1 MLLFIPGGVAPG
13 ERTETIQIHLMLL
26 FIQFNLFCSH
36 SLEHSNTSHVIVYHY
51 FHPLQS
57 ELLEFKYISCYCLS
71 KKIIQKYLQM
81 QIQIHLMLLFI
92 RPERQVSGGDRRFKY
107 ISCYCLS
114 GSERAADAA
123 GEKFK
128 YISCYCL
135 SSFPSAL
142 GFESSHSNTSHVIVY
157 LFRVFQIRIT
167 SQNSNTSHVIVYH
180 FITLVPFADIKIQI
194 HLMLLF
200 ILLCPFRAASA
211 SAIQIHLML
220 LFINGDYVI
229 LNGKRLFKYIS
240 CYCLS
245 AAAQRERMRA
255 MHSNTSHVIVY
266 LCYSFSHK
274 FQFNIQIHLMLLF
287 ILLLLF

>member
-114 GSERAADAA
+114 ESRAGRREVYQIQIHLMLLFIRLREGSRRRR
-123 GEKFK
+123 G
-128 YISCYCL
+128 
-135 SSFPSAL
+135 
-142 GFESSHSNTSHVIVY
+142 
-157 LFRVFQIRIT
+157 
-167 SQNSNTSHVIVYH
+167 
-180 FITLVPFADIKIQI
+180 KIQI

-200 ILLCPFRAASA
+200 ILFP
-211 SAIQIHLML
+211 
-220 LFINGDYVI
+220 
-229 LNGKRLFKYIS
+229 IS
-240 CYCLS
+240 SWL
-245 AAAQRERMRA
+245 
-255 MHSNTSHVIVY
+255 
-266 LCYSFSHK
+266 
-274 FQFNIQIHLMLLF
+274 
-287 ILLLLF
+287 

>member
-1 MLLFIPGGVAPG
+1 MLLFIIISI
-13 ERTETIQIHLMLL
+13 RSNQSCW
-26 FIQFNLFCSH
+26 N
-36 SLEHSNTSHVIVYHY
+36 SNTSHVIVYQKRL
-51 FHPLQS
+51 FRS
-57 ELLEFKYISCYCLS
+57 ICRCKFKYISCYCLS
-71 KKIIQKYLQM
+71 GLNDKYQAAIADSNTSHVIVYLKAE
-81 QIQIHLMLLFI
+81 LDGVKFT
-92 RPERQVSGGDRRFKY
+92 RFKY